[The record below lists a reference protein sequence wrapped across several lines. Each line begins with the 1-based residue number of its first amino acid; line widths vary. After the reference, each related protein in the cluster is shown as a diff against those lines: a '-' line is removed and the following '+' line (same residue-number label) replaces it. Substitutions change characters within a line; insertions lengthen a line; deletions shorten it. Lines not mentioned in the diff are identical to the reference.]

1 MKQSNAEM
9 INLAGESYG
18 DLIRRHRR
26 AKKMSQEELGA
37 LVHVKKNA
45 VGAWEAG
52 RSRPDLAG
60 VPVLCEALG
69 ITVDQFFGVSVPE
82 PEEKEPAL
90 REKYDRLNADN
101 RQEVLRQMDILY
113 ELQEEEPEENSDPEA
128 EL

>member
-1 MKQSNAEM
+1 MKEGNAEM

-26 AKKMSQEELGA
+26 SKKLSQEELGA

-69 ITVDQFFGVSVPE
+69 ITVDQFFGLSGPE
-82 PEEKEPAL
+82 REEPAL
-90 REKYDRLNADN
+90 REKYGRLNADN
-101 RQEVLRQMDILY
+101 RQEVLRQMDMLY
-113 ELQEEEPEENSDPEA
+113 QLQEEESEDDSALEQA
-128 EL
+128 